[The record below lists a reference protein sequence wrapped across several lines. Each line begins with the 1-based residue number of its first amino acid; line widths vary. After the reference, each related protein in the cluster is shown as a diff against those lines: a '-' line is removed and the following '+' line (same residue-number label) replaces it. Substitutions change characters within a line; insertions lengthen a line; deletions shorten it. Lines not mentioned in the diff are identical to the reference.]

1 MQIEGYNQL
10 LDNKIVFMIRTIA
23 IKKMRF
29 EKKRRTEITRSESY
43 QRSDRRGEGNRLK
56 VATHSPHE
64 EHEYSNI
71 KQFFIYLLWYFH
83 LDEFSKFSSSG

>member
-29 EKKRRTEITRSESY
+29 EKKDAPRLPEVKAISDPIAVEREI
-43 QRSDRRGEGNRLK
+43 G
-56 VATHSPHE
+56 
-64 EHEYSNI
+64 
-71 KQFFIYLLWYFH
+71 
-83 LDEFSKFSSSG
+83 